1 MEGEERRVERKMAQT
16 KNLGYFG
23 HLLLSSPLLSF
34 SPLPLSDHRFFG
46 VFLFFFFFFFLINAN
61 KYLASYSQTTLVHVW
76 FYSFF

>member
-1 MEGEERRVERKMAQT
+1 MEGEERRVEWKMAQT

-46 VFLFFFFFFFLINAN
+46 VFLFFFLINAN

-76 FYSFF
+76 FY

>member
-34 SPLPLSDHRFFG
+34 SPSLYLIIG
-46 VFLFFFFFFFLINAN
+46 FLAFSYFFFFF
-61 KYLASYSQTTLVHVW
+61 S
-76 FYSFF
+76 